1 MKTVV
6 IALMVALLVCA
17 GFLVGLLLI
26 PRSGTSSN
34 LPEHLIITNVDY
46 GVGSEGWI
54 AVTVNNTGIASVN
67 IAKLLVNN
75 VKQSLVNP
83 ALPVELAPD
92 NGIVI
97 NATMEITA
105 GEYQIDA
112 LTSKGNMFSK
122 LSSGPTVQARAEA
135 EVMPYKA
142 NVNFRTGNIIT
153 IDIGNSGTSS
163 GQIVQVYIG
172 TSATTTQS
180 QTTTPPT
187 PISLTAGAITSF
199 NVTYTWSA
207 GETYYFKVVPNSGA
221 ALSFTE
227 QAPQ

>member
-1 MKTVV
+1 MKTIV
-6 IALMVALLVCA
+6 IAVIISLLVCA
-17 GFLVGLLLI
+17 GFLAGFLI
-26 PRSGTSSN
+26 PRSNISSN

-75 VKQSLVNP
+75 AKQSLVNP

-92 NGIVI
+92 DGIVI
-97 NATMEITA
+97 NATMNITA
-105 GEYQIDA
+105 GEYQIDV

-122 LSSGPTVQARAEA
+122 LSSGPTIQAG
-135 EVMPYKA
+135 VMPYMA
-142 NVNFRTGNIIT
+142 NVSFMSGKIA
-153 IDIGNSGTSS
+153 IDIGNSGTSNT
-163 GQIVQVYIG
+163 QILQVYIG
-172 TSATTTQS
+172 TSASAMEGQITAPS
-180 QTTTPPT
+180 T
-187 PISLTAGAITSF
+187 PISLAAGSIASF
-199 NVTYTWSA
+199 YVTYSWSP
-207 GETYYFKVVPNSGA
+207 GTTYYFKVVPNSGA